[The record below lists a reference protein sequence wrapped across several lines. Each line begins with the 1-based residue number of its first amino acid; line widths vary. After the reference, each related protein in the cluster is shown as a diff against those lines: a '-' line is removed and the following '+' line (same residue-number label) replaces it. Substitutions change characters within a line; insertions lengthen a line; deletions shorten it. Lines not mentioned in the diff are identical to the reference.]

1 MSIQVCGCWHVLDIR
16 APQRL
21 VTSLLHSK
29 LQSNF
34 LSGKSSGHHNSV
46 HPLEWIHNK

>member
-1 MSIQVCGCWHVLDIR
+1 MSTQVCGCWLVLDIT
-16 APQRL
+16 PQCL

-46 HPLEWIHNK
+46 HPVEWIHNK